1 MEYVQFLRYASNYI
15 LNCAG
20 NIRFHIGVSQVQ
32 RNAISRCNS
41 PSESQLSL
49 VVSHD
54 FRCKQTPKVWHWF
67 HPCVQTSSRY
77 FKFPFIQPVFSMIYS
92 H

>member
-1 MEYVQFLRYASNYI
+1 MEYVQFLRYATNYT

-20 NIRFHIGVSQVQ
+20 NIRFRIGVSQVQ
-32 RNAISRCNS
+32 RNAISRYNS

-49 VVSHD
+49 VVSRD
-54 FRCKQTPKVWHWF
+54 FQCKQTPKVWHWF

>member
-20 NIRFHIGVSQVQ
+20 NIRFRIGVSQVQ
-32 RNAISRCNS
+32 RNSISGCNS

-49 VVSHD
+49 VVSRD
-54 FRCKQTPKVWHWF
+54 FRCKQTPKVWHRF
-67 HPCVQTSSRY
+67 YPCVQTSSRY
-77 FKFPFIQPVFSMIYS
+77 FKFPFIQQFFP
-92 H
+92 